1 MSPCTARTASRARD
15 DPMALPLAHGRL
27 RRPVAAASSRPAAA
41 KSASSAT
48 RVTVPQAAA
57 DLAAGGMTVTVL
69 EARDRLGGRVW
80 TLKDSKGK
88 PIEMGAQWIHG
99 TNNPLP

>member
-1 MSPCTARTASRARD
+1 
-15 DPMALPLAHGRL
+15 
-27 RRPVAAASSRPAAA
+27 
-41 KSASSAT
+41 
-48 RVTVPQAAA
+48 
-57 DLAAGGMTVTVL
+57 MTVTVL